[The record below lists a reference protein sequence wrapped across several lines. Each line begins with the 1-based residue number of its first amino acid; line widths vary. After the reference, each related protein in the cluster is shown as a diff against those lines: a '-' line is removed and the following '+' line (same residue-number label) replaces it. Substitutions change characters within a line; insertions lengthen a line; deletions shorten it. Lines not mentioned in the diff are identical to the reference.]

1 MCKLIKNWW
10 SKLWSKTT
18 VDEKAIAKAKEIK
31 KRTKAV
37 LDEVNDVGAAIKEV
51 ANQVGDIA
59 DAAKGK
65 ARKGRK
71 KKSDKVK

>member
-1 MCKLIKNWW
+1 MCKLIKKLW

-18 VDEKAIAKAKEIK
+18 IDEKAIAKAKQIK

-37 LDEVNDVGAAIKEV
+37 IEEVNDVGAAIKEV

-71 KKSDKVK
+71 KKSDKIK

>member
-1 MCKLIKNWW
+1 MCKLIKKWW
-10 SKLWSKTT
+10 SKLWSKATI
-18 VDEKAIAKAKEIK
+18 DEKAIAKAKEIK

-37 LDEVNDVGAAIKEV
+37 IEEVNDVGAAIKEV

-71 KKSDKVK
+71 KKSGEIK

>member
-1 MCKLIKNWW
+1 MCKLIKMWW

-18 VDEKAIAKAKEIK
+18 IDEKAIAKAKQIK

-37 LDEVNDVGAAIKEV
+37 IEEVNDVGAAIKEV

-71 KKSDKVK
+71 KKSGKIK

>member
-1 MCKLIKNWW
+1 MCKLIKKLW

-18 VDEKAIAKAKEIK
+18 IDEKAIAKAKQIK

-37 LDEVNDVGAAIKEV
+37 IEEINDVGAAIKEV
-51 ANQVGDIA
+51 GNQMGDIA

-71 KKSDKVK
+71 KKSDKIK